1 MDSESN
7 FTTLEGRNM
16 KQHADEKN
24 QIQMF
29 LSAPPM
35 RYRSTSDLAGFEVGD
50 LIISRRKL
58 AELIELCINDPELL
72 RAITQNN

>member
-1 MDSESN
+1 MRTN
-7 FTTLEGRNM
+7 
-16 KQHADEKN
+16 ADEKN

-35 RYRSTSDLAGFEVGD
+35 RYRSVSDLAGIYVGD

-58 AELIELCINDPELL
+58 AELIEQCVNDPELL
-72 RAITQNN
+72 RAIGQGSN